1 MRLVLMPNLKFK
13 YWTDSY
19 QEEAFFLTTLLHFG
33 QPCYIF
39 YKNKC
44 LAEIIVF
51 SDIWEIEAR
60 ERKIIYSVIQNVK
73 TYVLRK

>member
-1 MRLVLMPNLKFK
+1 MCKLKFK
-13 YWTDSY
+13 SWIDSY
-19 QEEAFFLTTLLHFG
+19 QEEAFFLTTLLPFG

-39 YKNKC
+39 YENKC

-51 SDIWEIEAR
+51 SDIWEIEEG
-60 ERKIIYSVIQNVK
+60 ERKRIYSVIQNVK